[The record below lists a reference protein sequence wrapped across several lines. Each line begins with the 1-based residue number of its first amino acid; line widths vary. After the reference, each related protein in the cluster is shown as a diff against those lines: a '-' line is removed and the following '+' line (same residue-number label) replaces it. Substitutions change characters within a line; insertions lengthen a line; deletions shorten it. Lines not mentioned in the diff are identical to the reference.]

1 MNDETTAELLDLLRS
16 IDRKLDVVAAAI
28 VAAKV
33 DEGERVDLDMF
44 LDDVRD
50 AGAAIAERRRERAEW
65 DEIESRERDGRNGG
79 LACVG

>member
-1 MNDETTAELLDLLRS
+1 MEEILITICTAF
-16 IDRKLDVVAAAI
+16 VTPFVAAAI

-50 AGAAIAERRRERAEW
+50 ADAAIAERGRERAEW
-65 DEIESRERDGRNGG
+65 DEIKSRERDGRNGG